1 MKIRTGL
8 VVLLVPLALTV
19 ACGDD
24 AGETADDP
32 GPGSSSAPVSPSE
45 SGTGTASASATPT
58 GPVLPACADV
68 WVDGATLPGRY
79 AGCEADGVR
88 VKAARRFCEFGRPL
102 ITYADSFY
110 AVTTGVIHGTDGPLK
125 QDPGFRR
132 AMSSCMA

>member
-24 AGETADDP
+24 AGVTADDP

-45 SGTGTASASATPT
+45 SDT
-58 GPVLPACADV
+58 GPVLPDCADV

-79 AGCEADGVR
+79 AGCEVDGVR
-88 VKAARRFCEFGRPL
+88 VKATRRFCEFGRPL
-102 ITYADSFY
+102 ITYDDRFY
-110 AVTTGVIHGTDGPLK
+110 AVTTGLIHGTDGPLK
-125 QDPGFRR
+125 QDQGFQR